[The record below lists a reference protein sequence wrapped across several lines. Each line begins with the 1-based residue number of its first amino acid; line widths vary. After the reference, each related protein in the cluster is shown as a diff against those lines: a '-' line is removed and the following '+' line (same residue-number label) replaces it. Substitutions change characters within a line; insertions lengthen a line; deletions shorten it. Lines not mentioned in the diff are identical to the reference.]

1 MTTKNDAPMIEQ
13 LCSRH
18 YPVEI
23 HHVAEEGAP
32 GYYLAFLPDF
42 GESTCS
48 ATGDTMTEAIERL
61 SDVKREILQ
70 HFLDT
75 GRDIPD
81 PSKGPHDAP
90 VLQQMPLRLPKDIHD
105 RLKQRAEHSGMSL
118 NAYATRVFVE
128 HLTMISM
135 EAQAEALFQK
145 LTMKLTSRLGWEPAE
160 PVWRTE
166 GMSFVEFPD
175 IKGFRPVGKTV
186 PVVLYASKSNSFDT
200 PLEGLTTSPGLAQCP
215 KWEGRQ

>member
-23 HHVAEEGAP
+23 HHVAEEGGP

-81 PSKGPHDAP
+81 PSKGPHEEP
-90 VLQQMPLRLPKDIHD
+90 VLQQMPLRLPVPEEFAV
-105 RLKQRAEHSGMSL
+105 LGLRAVPDPVREGFPPH
-118 NAYATRVFVE
+118 AKPRHRV
-128 HLTMISM
+128 S
-135 EAQAEALFQK
+135 EAEW
-145 LTMKLTSRLGWEPAE
+145 SRLIAAARLPDPPACVPCDTLRRDFARE
-160 PVWRTE
+160 IDATILLAE
-166 GMSFVEFPD
+166 GSLRKAIAADLRSLGAAHPELAAWAETLAC
-175 IKGFRPVGKTV
+175 R
-186 PVVLYASKSNSFDT
+186 YARG
-200 PLEGLTTSPGLAQCP
+200 EESP
-215 KWEGRQ
+215 